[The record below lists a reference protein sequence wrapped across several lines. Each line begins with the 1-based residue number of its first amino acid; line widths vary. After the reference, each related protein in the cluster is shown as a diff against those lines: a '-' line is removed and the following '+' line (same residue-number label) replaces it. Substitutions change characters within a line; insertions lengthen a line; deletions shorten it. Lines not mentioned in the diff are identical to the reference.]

1 MQAAP
6 PHCKRL
12 SALALGII
20 GALAAGSVHASGF
33 QLKENSV
40 KAMGAA
46 FAGAGVN
53 EGDTSVVVN
62 NPAVMTRFAG
72 TTVQTDVHVIDL
84 SFQFEGGG
92 SDVTG
97 QPLTGGNGGE
107 AGDVIAVPALSLV
120 HKLDN
125 GLALGAMV
133 SAPFGLKTEYEDG
146 WVGRYYGQTSEVEVV
161 NLTLSAALDVV
172 PDRVSVGVGL
182 VYSHAEVTLSRAVD
196 FGTILFGAGVPVP
209 FARPQAADGLAE
221 VQGDGSGI
229 GWVAGVLLRP
239 TDRLSIGLSHRSE
252 IDFDLRGE
260 ADWTVPANARAT
272 FDAVGRAAL
281 FRDGPARAPL
291 TTPAITS
298 VDVAYQ
304 VNDRLALMATYAE
317 TGWESVQELRID
329 FANPDPDAV
338 EDFSWTTT
346 RFMAIGGEYR
356 LNDRWALRAG
366 VAHDETPT
374 TLATRTPRL
383 PDENRTW
390 YALGATWKFN
400 ERLDLSFGYTRITP
414 DTPVLAIATP
424 PAEGGHSLS
433 GRYDSGVSLYG
444 VSAQYRF

>member
-1 MQAAP
+1 MHAAT
-6 PHCKRL
+6 HFKRL
-12 SALALGII
+12 SALSLAVI
-20 GALAAGSVHASGF
+20 GALAAGSLHASGF

-62 NPAVMTRFAG
+62 NPAVMTRFDG

-97 QPLTGGNGGE
+97 QPLTGGDGGE
-107 AGDVIAVPALSLV
+107 AGDVIPVPALSLV
-120 HKLDN
+120 HKFDN

-146 WVGRYYGQTSEVEVV
+146 WVGRYFGQTSEVEVV
-161 NLTLSAALDVV
+161 NLTLSAALDIV
-172 PDRVSVGVGL
+172 PDRLSVGAGL
-182 VYSHAEVTLSRAVD
+182 VYSHADVTLSRAVD
-196 FGTILFGAGVPVP
+196 FGTLLFGAGVPAP
-209 FARPQAADGLAE
+209 FARPQASDGLAS
-221 VQGDGSGI
+221 VQGDDTGI
-229 GWVAGVLLRP
+229 GWVAGVLVRP
-239 TDRLSIGLSHRSE
+239 TDQLSIGLSHRSE

-281 FRDGPARAPL
+281 FQDGPASAQL

-317 TGWESVQELRID
+317 TGWDSLQEVRID
-329 FANPDPDAV
+329 FENPDPDAV

-346 RFMAIGGEYR
+346 RFMALGGEYQ

-366 VAHDETPT
+366 YAYDETPT
-374 TLATRTPRL
+374 TLATRSPRL
-383 PDENRTW
+383 PDEDRKW
-390 YALGATWKFN
+390 YSVGATWKYN
-400 ERLDLSFGYTRITP
+400 DRLDLSFGYTHITP
-414 DTPVLAIATP
+414 DTPVLAIDTP
-424 PAEGGHSLS
+424 PAQGGQSLS
-433 GRYDSGVSLYG
+433 GTYDSGVNLYG